1 MTEEAWKCRA
11 GMDLGTGSNFSFTDG
26 NTEVQ
31 DLTEGTVFP
40 SSTHS
45 TLSHSLSVPEIQAA
59 STCRGLCLSA
69 RLLASFFQSLP
80 STITLPSWST
90 SSMSR
95 NIKPFPSLAT
105 ARNVYALAPFLTI
118 FLRRYRVC
126 QRTEGAQLQIARSAR
141 EPLDYR
147 PPATMCS
154 ECNAIAPNFLIK
166 QERVS

>member
-1 MTEEAWKCRA
+1 MTEEAWKRRA
-11 GMDLGTGSNFSFTDG
+11 GMDLGTDSNFSFTDG

-31 DLTEGTVFP
+31 DRTEGTVFP

-45 TLSHSLSVPEIQAA
+45 TLSHSLRVPEIQAS
-59 STCRGLCLSA
+59 STCWGLCLSA
-69 RLLASFFQSLP
+69 RLLASFFQSLS

-95 NIKPFPSLAT
+95 NIKPFPSPAK
-105 ARNVYALAPFLTI
+105 ARNVYVLASFPTI
-118 FLRRYRVC
+118 FLRGYRVC
-126 QRTEGAQLQIARSAR
+126 QRTERAQLKITRSAR
-141 EPLDYR
+141 ELLGYR